1 MSKKNEYIS
10 FAEFSRTYVPAIN
23 EYIYTFYSN
32 KELSAHDPDIKL
44 AYNLLKE
51 YCTRD
56 GKRIRPLL
64 LLLSYLGYGGP
75 ISEIQSVIPV
85 AASLECMHAFLL
97 IQDDIID
104 GAIMRRGKPAFHK
117 VCDSSYN
124 KYNEHIG
131 SWVAIVLADVL
142 MSNAL
147 EMISGLTTTSMSAFL
162 HEFAIIYE
170 RTALGQMLDI
180 IWSNPEHIGDEDIP
194 HTIASMKTAHYTV
207 SGPLRLG
214 YILAGGSNNDELQKL
229 EQAGYK
235 VGFAFQMRDDIIGV
249 FGSEEDSGKS
259 ASSDIEEGKY
269 TVLVQ
274 KTLQLLH
281 DRTVK
286 EQFMALFKK
295 KQKSKEDI
303 QAIKAYIEKSGAK
316 TNVQLLISRYINNAK
331 EIIPQ
336 LQCDSFMKRC
346 LLDFIEN
353 LFN

>member
-1 MSKKNEYIS
+1 MSKKNEYMS
-10 FAEFSRTYVPAIN
+10 FAEFSRTYVPVIN
-23 EYIYTFYSN
+23 ECIYSFYSN
-32 KELSAHDPDIKL
+32 KELSAHNPDIKL
-44 AYNLLKE
+44 AYSLLKE

-64 LLLSYLGYGGP
+64 LLLSYLGYGGA
-75 ISEIQSVIPV
+75 ISDMQSVISV
-85 AASLECMHAFLL
+85 AASLEFMHAFLL

-142 MSNAL
+142 MSNAVEL
-147 EMISGLTTTSMSAFL
+147 ISGLGATCMSAFL
-162 HEFAIIYE
+162 HEFAMIYE

-180 IWSNPEHIGDEDIP
+180 IWSNPEHIGDDDIP

-229 EQAGYK
+229 EQAGYAA
-235 VGFAFQMRDDIIGV
+235 GFAFQMRDDIIGI

-281 DRTVK
+281 DNTVK
-286 EQFMALFKK
+286 DQFIAMFKK
-295 KQKSKEDI
+295 NKKNKQDI
-303 QAIKAYIEKSGAK
+303 QAIKEYIEKSGA
-316 TNVQLLISRYINNAK
+316 TEHVRNLIFRHGSNAK
-331 EIIPQ
+331 EIISQ
-336 LQCDSFMKRC
+336 LQCNLLMKHC
-346 LLDFIEN
+346 LIDFIES

>member
-1 MSKKNEYIS
+1 MS
-10 FAEFSRTYVPAIN
+10 FAEFSRTYVPFIN
-23 EYIYTFYSN
+23 EYIYTFYSD
-32 KELSAHDPDIKL
+32 KELSAHNPDIKL
-44 AYNLLKE
+44 AYSLLKE

-64 LLLSYLGYGGP
+64 LLLSYLGYGGS
-75 ISEIQSVIPV
+75 ISNMQSLISV
-85 AASLECMHAFLL
+85 AASLELMHAFLL

-104 GAIMRRGKPAFHK
+104 GAIMRRGKPAFHN

-124 KYNEHIG
+124 KYNKNIG

-142 MSNAL
+142 MSNAV
-147 EMISGLTTTSMSAFL
+147 EMISGLDTPFMSAFL
-162 HEFAIIYE
+162 HEFAVIYE

-229 EQAGYK
+229 EQAGYAT
-235 VGFAFQMRDDIIGV
+235 GFAFQMRDDIIGI

-259 ASSDIEEGKY
+259 TSSDIEEGKY

-274 KTLQLLH
+274 KTLQLLQ
-281 DRTVK
+281 DNTVK
-286 EQFMALFKK
+286 DQFMTLFKK
-295 KQKSKEDI
+295 EQKTKQDILLIKE
-303 QAIKAYIEKSGAK
+303 YIEKSGA
-316 TNVQLLISRYINNAK
+316 TEHVRRLISQHVNNAK

-336 LQCDSFMKRC
+336 LQCDMLMKRC
-346 LLDFIEN
+346 LIDFIES

>member
-1 MSKKNEYIS
+1 MS
-10 FAEFSRTYVPAIN
+10 FADFSRTYVPIIN
-23 EYIYTFYSN
+23 EYIYTFYSS
-32 KELSAHDPDIKL
+32 KELSAHNPDIML
-44 AYNLLKE
+44 AYSLLKE

-64 LLLSYLGYGGP
+64 LLLSYLGYGGD
-75 ISEIQSVIPV
+75 SLDIQSVIPV

-117 VCDSSYN
+117 VCDSSFN
-124 KYNEHIG
+124 TYNEHIG

-142 MSNAL
+142 MSNAV
-147 EMISGLTTTSMSAFL
+147 EMISGLNAACMSSFL
-162 HEFAIIYE
+162 REFAVIYE

-180 IWSNPEHIGDEDIP
+180 IWSNPIRMDDDIP

-214 YILAGGSNNDELQKL
+214 YILAGGSNNDEMQKL
-229 EQAGYK
+229 EIAGYAA
-235 VGFAFQMRDDIIGV
+235 GFAFQMRDDIIGV

-259 ASSDIEEGKY
+259 AISDIEEGKY

-274 KTLQLLH
+274 KTLQLLP
-281 DRTVK
+281 DNTVK
-286 EQFMALFKK
+286 EQFMTMFKK

-303 QAIKAYIEKSGAK
+303 QSIKEYIQKSGATEHVK
-316 TNVQLLISRYINNAK
+316 QLIFQHVNNAK

-336 LQCDSFMKRC
+336 LQCDLSMKHC
-346 LLDFIEN
+346 LMDFIES
-353 LFN
+353 LFQ